1 MGSSQSSS
9 VKQTVEVLNKSVNNL
24 VTKNTNSAS
33 ARNSNSNNFKIIVG
47 EKGDVQDCNIS
58 LTQKI
63 VAKQDVKVMAKFSSQ
78 ADLQT
83 QMKSALSNSVEQSSS
98 STQAAL
104 ATSIGVQNSKQEI
117 DQKIS
122 NIVET
127 NITNETFNEVNGFLD
142 NLNEGTLEIKGKW
155 SCAKTGGAIVI
166 DQGIVSEQL
175 VQLLSDTMIG
185 NKITTSTDNT
195 TSASSSQ
202 KLKSEQTGIIGDFFK
217 GISGIFSGPIMIIG
231 IIVIIV
237 AILGVVAKVVM
248 SKKSAGG
255 SADVPAALES
265 LTKFLF
271 GGKRKFR

>member
-9 VKQTVEVLNKSVNNL
+9 VKQTVEVLNKSMTNL

-33 ARNSNSNNFKIIVG
+33 AKNTNSNSFKITIG

-63 VAKQDVKVMAKFSSQ
+63 NAKQAVKVMAKFASE
-78 ADLQT
+78 ADLKT
-83 QMKSALSNSVEQSSS
+83 QMKSALKNSVDQSSA

-117 DQKIS
+117 NQKIS

-142 NLNEGTLEIKGKW
+142 NLNKGELEIKGKW

-166 DQGIVSEQL
+166 NQDIVSEQI
-175 VQLLSDTMIG
+175 VELLSDTMVG
-185 NKITTSTDNT
+185 NKITTSTDNAT
-195 TSASSSQ
+195 VADSKQ
-202 KLKSEQTGIIGDFFK
+202 VLKSEQKGAIDAIFG
-217 GISGIFSGPIMIIG
+217 GISGLFTGPIMAIGAIIILIAIIG
-231 IIVIIV
+231 II
-237 AILGVVAKVVM
+237 GKMMM
-248 SKKSAGG
+248 SKKET
-255 SADVPAALES
+255 AAAMA
-265 LTKFLF
+265 FLF
-271 GGKRKFR
+271 GRKRVRGRR